1 MVGSQQDETAHV
13 EELPATQVEPV
24 EPSRV
29 EESEVEVPVEQAR
42 VLKEDHS
49 LMYVRVYMYN

>member
-24 EPSRV
+24 EPARV